1 MGSKVELSGGRK
13 FGLSDI
19 SIQLVQADTFAT
31 KSKLPV
37 STINVCDCFGSPRYI
52 YTS

>member
-1 MGSKVELSGGRK
+1 MGLKVELSEALK
-13 FGLSDI
+13 FGFDDI
-19 SIQLVQADTFAT
+19 SIQLVQADTFAI

-37 STINVCDCFGSPRYI
+37 STINVCGCFGSPRNI